1 MFIRLALHIIA
12 KTITISLMNKAM
24 LIPLIIS
31 MNMLSSES
39 SVNDS
44 WCSSMSGITEFRT
57 KDGTYVDCLTKE
69 LAIEAEYDFNWKEA
83 IGQSLHYAET
93 TQKKAGILLIKRST
107 SKKDYYSELNRTI
120 RRFDLP
126 ITIFITEEIQ

>member
-39 SVNDS
+39 SVNES
-44 WCSSMSGITEFRT
+44 WCSSMNGITEFRT